1 VLEPLLKSADPLTEG
16 TDFCA
21 IVSKSS
27 KTQEMIR
34 RGPAIVKAAAALRTN
49 DEGPARGL
57 NSRQRPSASPRYGG
71 MLRGVRTPVRTS
83 RYDPRQVTSGQV
95 AESAQNVPAGLCW
108 GCA

>member
-34 RGPAIVKAAAALRTN
+34 RGLAIVKAAAAPRTN
-49 DEGPARGL
+49 DEGPAPGL
-57 NSRQRPSASPRYGG
+57 DSRRPDERFPRDRRALTGPEAK
-71 MLRGVRTPVRTS
+71 VRTRPLRLRVKRAPGPPLRMS
-83 RYDPRQVTSGQV
+83 
-95 AESAQNVPAGLCW
+95 
-108 GCA
+108 